1 MKLQIA
7 TAVFLAFAVSAA
19 AQDPPSRVARL
30 SLLEGPVSFQPE
42 SVNEWTGATL
52 NYPLTTGDH
61 LYTDRG
67 ARSELRL
74 GPNAIRL
81 AGQTNFGFLNLD
93 DQTVQIRLTEGSL
106 NVRVRSLGDQD
117 VWEVDTPNGAISL
130 LRAGDYRIDTDPNR
144 NATMVTVRGG
154 EAEVTVNGQSFP
166 VHPRQTAY
174 FTGDGRQESVQAANP
189 PDDFDNFSF
198 DRDRQDDAAP
208 APRYV
213 SRQMVGYEDLD
224 RYGSWDPGDQDGPV
238 WRPRVRADWAPYHD
252 GHWAWRDPWGWTWID
267 DAPWGF
273 APFHYGRWAYARG
286 GWGWYP
292 GPLVARPV
300 YAPAL
305 VAFVGGGGV
314 GLSIGFGGGGGV
326 GWFPLGPR
334 EVYRPA
340 YHVSQRYER
349 ELNGRDYNNITFNRN
364 VTNVY
369 VNRNAPG
376 AFTAVSRQDFVSARS
391 VQRTA
396 FRGSAD
402 QFRTAQVSGFSAG
415 VAPQRE
421 SLFGRQQGGPVAR
434 PRDAVFN
441 REVIARTPPPAAP
454 VSFESRQQALRENQ
468 GRPLAPQQVDMLR
481 GQQNDMRQPA
491 VRSAISPNQGFG
503 RNAGVSNPSNDQSGR
518 GVQNAPMPNQGFG
531 RNGQQPVPQGSPQV
545 VPQQDM
551 GRGNGR
557 QQDRFDSRS
566 PQATPRTEG
575 TPQDNNRGFGR
586 SAQPLQQGVPQTAP
600 QPGPQVVPQQDMGRG
615 NGRQQDR
622 IDSRPPQATP
632 RTEGTPQDN
641 NRGFGRSA
649 QQPQQGVPQ
658 ATPQLVPQQDMG
670 RRQQQPVNQMPDPQ
684 QQNRGLGRAAR
695 PDVSAPP
702 QQNAQPDVR
711 PVQPTPRSDAPVENR
726 GFGRN
731 SQRPPEQQA
740 APPAA
745 PRNEAPRNEAAPNR
759 GFGRAAQPEQ
769 RPAEPQAA
777 PQAAPKSEPRPAE
790 NRGFGRASRPPE
802 PEKPKDEKPKQ

>member
-1 MKLQIA
+1 MKLQITIA
-7 TAVFLAFAVSAA
+7 ALLAFALSAA

-42 SVNEWTGATL
+42 SVNEWSGATL

-61 LYTDRG
+61 LYTDQG
-67 ARSELRL
+67 ARSELRM

-81 AGQTNFGFLNLD
+81 SGQTNFGFLNLD

-106 NVRVRSLGDQD
+106 IVRVRGLGDQD

-154 EAEVTVNGQSFP
+154 EAEVTANGQSFP

-174 FTGDGRQESVQAANP
+174 FSGDGRQESVQAANP

-198 DRDRQDDAAP
+198 NRDRLEDAAP

-224 RYGSWDPGDQDGPV
+224 RYGSWDAGDQDGPV

-292 GPLVARPV
+292 GPVVARPV

-305 VAFVGGGGV
+305 VAFVGGGGF
-314 GLSIGFGGGGGV
+314 GLSIGIGGGGGV

-334 EVYRPA
+334 EEYRPA

-349 ELNGRDYNNITFNRN
+349 ELNGREYNNITINRN

-369 VNRNAPG
+369 INRNAPG
-376 AFTAVSRQDFVSARS
+376 AFTAVSRQDFVSARP
-391 VQRTA
+391 VQGSA
-396 FRGSAD
+396 FRGSPD

-454 VSFESRQQALRENQ
+454 VSFEARQQALRANQ
-468 GRPLAPQQVDMLR
+468 GRPLAPQQIDQLR
-481 GQQNDMRQPA
+481 GQQNNMSQPA

-503 RNAGVSNPSNDQSGR
+503 RNTGSGTPTPTPNQPT
-518 GVQNAPMPNQGFG
+518 GNQGFG
-531 RNGQQPVPQGSPQV
+531 RNGQQPAPQGL
-545 VPQQDM
+545 
-551 GRGNGR
+551 
-557 QQDRFDSRS
+557 
-566 PQATPRTEG
+566 PRTNVA
-575 TPQDNNRGFGR
+575 PQDNNRGFG
-586 SAQPLQQGVPQTAP
+586 QNGQQSPQAVPQSAP
-600 QPGPQVVPQQDMGRG
+600 QPVPQQDTGRG
-615 NGRQQDR
+615 NGRF
-622 IDSRPPQATP
+622 DSRPPQATP
-632 RTEGTPQDN
+632 RTDVAPQDN
-641 NRGFGRSA
+641 NRGFGRNG
-649 QQPQQGVPQ
+649 QQPQQGAPQSAPQPVPQQDTGRGNGRFDSRPPQ
-658 ATPQLVPQQDMG
+658 ATPRTDVAPQDNNRGFGRNGQQPQQAVPQAAPPVA
-670 RRQQQPVNQMPDPQ
+670 RPQQPVAAPAPENQQP
-684 QQNRGLGRAAR
+684 NRGFGRAGR
-695 PDVSAPP
+695 PDFNAPPQSAPP
-702 QQNAQPDVR
+702 PSAPVRQQVQPEAR
-711 PVQPTPRSDAPVENR
+711 PVAPPAPRNDKPAENR

-731 SQRPPEQQA
+731 SRPQEQQA
-740 APPAA
+740 APPPQAA
-745 PRNEAPRNEAAPNR
+745 PRNEP
-759 GFGRAAQPEQ
+759 
-769 RPAEPQAA
+769 
-777 PQAAPKSEPRPAE
+777 APKAEPRPAE
-790 NRGFGRASRPPE
+790 NRGFGRDARPE
-802 PEKPKDEKPKQ
+802 PEKPKEEKPKQ